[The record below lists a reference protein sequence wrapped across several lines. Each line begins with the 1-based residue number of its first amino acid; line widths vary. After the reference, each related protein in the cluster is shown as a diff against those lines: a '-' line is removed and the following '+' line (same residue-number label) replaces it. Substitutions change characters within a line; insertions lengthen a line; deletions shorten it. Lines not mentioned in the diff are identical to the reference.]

1 MDQDPSDQDRAD
13 QDRADQD
20 RAALTAA
27 LKLRL
32 IWIAVA
38 GLIVAGLAVIM
49 LAATGPLSFHLV
61 AAVVLGTFFSFMLGG
76 GLFAVSFYS
85 ARSGFDSEAAHP
97 DDDDHT
103 RRG

>member
-1 MDQDPSDQDRAD
+1 MDQDPNDIDLGDR
-13 QDRADQD
+13 D

-38 GLIVAGLAVIM
+38 GLIVAGLAVIV

-61 AAVVLGTFFSFMLGG
+61 AAVVLGTFFTFVLGG

-85 ARSGFDSEAAHP
+85 ARSGFDAEAAHP
-97 DDDDHT
+97 DDDDHM
-103 RRG
+103 RPG

>member
-1 MDQDPSDQDRAD
+1 MKQGSPSQE
-13 QDRADQD
+13 

-32 IWIAVA
+32 IWIAVT
-38 GLIVAGLAVIM
+38 GLIVAGLAVIL
-49 LAATGPLSFHLV
+49 LAATGPLTFHLV
-61 AAVVLGTFFSFMLGG
+61 AAVVLGTFFTFVLGG

-97 DDDDHT
+97 DDEDHM
-103 RRG
+103 RPG